1 MDNDCSTILWVLT
14 QAELFSGGT
23 AMERREL
30 EHHVKKSTP
39 TISRYIKHLA
49 EEGSVELVSQYPVT
63 MRLSEE
69 SMSRL
74 GLR

>member
-1 MDNDCSTILWVLT
+1 MDNDCSTILWVLA

-39 TISRYIKHLA
+39 TISRHIKHLA
-49 EEGSVELVSQYPVT
+49 EEGWVEVVSQRPVT
-63 MRLSEE
+63 MRLSDEG
-69 SMSRL
+69 MSRL

>member
-1 MDNDCSTILWVLT
+1 
-14 QAELFSGGT
+14 
-23 AMERREL
+23 MERREL

-49 EEGSVELVSQYPVT
+49 EEGSVELVSQHPVT